1 MGDLREEDGSGTKTA
16 LSLSLSISPTA
27 LKRKENW
34 ATKDNRRRRRRRRAQ
49 RVITTPP
56 TDERDYPHYPSDHRA
71 SEVVPFQTKGLS
83 RRFNHFCI
91 H

>member
-34 ATKDNRRRRRRRRAQ
+34 ATKDNRRTARRAQ

-83 RRFNHFCI
+83 RRFNRFRI